1 MTGRNGT
8 LFIGIL
14 ATLICLFDIYSALFG
29 HGTKIVSWILAAIMA
44 AIAVSSFRRLATL
57 K

>member
-8 LFIGIL
+8 LFIAIL

-29 HGTKIVSWILAAIMA
+29 HGVKIVAWILAVIMA
-44 AIAVSSFRRLATL
+44 AIAFSSFRRLATL